1 MSFCSQHGGIL
12 IRPLEPADR
21 LSLCQAVAES
31 LDTVGRWMS
40 WCHPAYSIQ
49 DADQFIT
56 LCLTNW
62 RAGADR
68 EFGIFDATSGEVLG
82 CTGINQINSVNHFAN
97 LGYWVRAS
105 RTGQGVASTAAN
117 LVARFAFTEMQL
129 LRLEVVV
136 RLENATSRRVAEKMG
151 CKLEGT
157 ARQRLLFRGTPHDA
171 AVYSLLANDLRGDFA
186 LTQ

>member
-12 IRPLEPADR
+12 IRPLEPTDR
-21 LSLCQAVAES
+21 LSLCQAVTDS
-31 LDTVGRWMS
+31 IDTVGRWMS
-40 WCHPAYSIQ
+40 WCHPGYSIK
-49 DADQFIT
+49 DADEYIA

-62 RAGADR
+62 RSGTDR
-68 EFGIFDATSGEVLG
+68 EFGIFDAASGELLG

-105 RTGQGVASTAAN
+105 RTGQGVASTAAC

-151 CKLEGT
+151 GQLEGT
-157 ARQRLLFRGTPHDA
+157 ARQRLLFQGTPHDA
-171 AVYSLLANDLRGDFA
+171 AVYSLLPDDLQGDFA